1 MADRSKAYSGN
12 VPGAFFVDQSCIDCG
27 TCYTMAPEVFRD
39 AGDNSLVHHQPEE
52 SQRLGASM
60 ALLACPTASIGT
72 DDKASM
78 ADAVRAFP
86 DPIEDEVHFC
96 GFTSEDS
103 FGAWSYFIRR
113 EAAGNVMM
121 DSPRAV
127 QPLMKRLE
135 ALGGVGTMV
144 LSHQDDVADHAAFHQ
159 RFGCERI
166 MHAGDRYPGLER
178 YIEGDDPVQL
188 DPDLLFIPTPG
199 HTAGSACLLYR
210 NTFLFTGDH
219 LWWNPRRGML
229 SASKNFNWH
238 SWPQQLKS
246 LERLLDY
253 EFRWVLPGHGASKRT
268 DTPDEM
274 RKELERGLAYLKKL

>member
-39 AGDNSLVHHQPEE
+39 AGDNSLVHHQPDE
-52 SQRLGASM
+52 SQRLRASM

-72 DDKASM
+72 EDKASM

-178 YIEGDDPVQL
+178 YIEGDAPVQL

-246 LERLLDY
+246 LERLLDF

>member
-1 MADRSKAYSGN
+1 MAQRSQAYPDN
-12 VPGAFFVDQSCIDCG
+12 APGAFFVDQSCIDCG
-27 TCYTMAPEVFRD
+27 TCYTMAPEVFKD
-39 AGDNSLVHHQPEE
+39 AGDHSSIHHQPDE
-52 SQRLGASM
+52 SQRLRASM

-72 DDKASM
+72 DDKGSM

-96 GFTSEDS
+96 GFTAENS

-113 EAAGNVMM
+113 ESGNVMM
-121 DSPRAV
+121 DSPRAA
-127 QPLMKRLE
+127 QPLLKRIGE
-135 ALGGVGTMV
+135 LGGVKAMV
-144 LSHQDDVADHAAFHQ
+144 LSHQDDVADHAAFRE

-166 MHAGDRYPGLER
+166 MHVGDRYPGLER
-178 YIEGDDPVQL
+178 YIEGDDPVEL
-188 DPDLLFIPTPG
+188 GPDLLFIPTPG

-210 NTFLFTGDH
+210 DTFLFTGDH
-219 LWWNPRRGML
+219 LWWNPKREML

-246 LERLLDY
+246 LGKLMDHQ
-253 EFRWVLPGHGASKRT
+253 FRWVLPGHGAPKRT
-268 DTPDEM
+268 DTPQEM

>member
-1 MADRSKAYSGN
+1 
-12 VPGAFFVDQSCIDCG
+12 
-27 TCYTMAPEVFRD
+27 
-39 AGDNSLVHHQPEE
+39 
-52 SQRLGASM
+52 M

-78 ADAVRAFP
+78 SDAVQAFP
-86 DPIEDEVHFC
+86 DPIEAEVHFC
-96 GFTSEDS
+96 GFTSEAS

-113 EAAGNVMM
+113 DTGNVMM

-135 ALGGVGTMV
+135 AMGGVKTMV
-144 LSHQDDVADHAAFHQ
+144 LSHQDDVADHAAFHE

-178 YIEGDDPVQL
+178 YIEGDDPLQL
-188 DPDLLFIPTPG
+188 EPDLIFIPSPG

-210 NTFLFTGDH
+210 RTFLFTGDH
-219 LWWNPRRGML
+219 LWWNPKREML

-238 SWPQQLKS
+238 SWPKQLKS
-246 LERLLDY
+246 LEKLLDF
-253 EFRWVLPGHGASKRT
+253 EFCWILPGHGMPKRT
-268 DTPDEM
+268 DTPQEM
-274 RKELERGLAYLKKL
+274 RKELERGLEYLKKL